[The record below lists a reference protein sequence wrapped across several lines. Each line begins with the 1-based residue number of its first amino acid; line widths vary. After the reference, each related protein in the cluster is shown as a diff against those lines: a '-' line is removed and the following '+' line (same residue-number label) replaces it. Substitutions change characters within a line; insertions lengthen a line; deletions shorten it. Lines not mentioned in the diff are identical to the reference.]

1 MGGRLVG
8 KGGVALRGGRLI
20 EGSDTTESA
29 YAGTIVIWVSL
40 IRSGL
45 PASSSGPGQGSW
57 TTPAQQPVV
66 STPSAMMTPGALLAV
81 LQQDAPTEAGT
92 DLAAADLLSGGT
104 GQPGLGL
111 DLFVPTKTKELI
123 WHDHYVDFATLLP
136 THKHDGGDLQLRQA
150 DGSVFL
156 TPARKTQPLTVTQWV
171 SAFSTF
177 MSIYV
182 TKHPQAT
189 VPLLKYMQIVRGI
202 AQRGGDFRK
211 YDQVFRQLRQSS
223 PMPWNVVHAELYL
236 QVALPSVPSQPFRS
250 NPPTPSQTS
259 YPGRSQSVPR
269 GFCFKYHSGRQ
280 CSGCAWKHSCFTCGG
295 AHTQQECRRPSR
307 GGSGALGGSP
317 NPAHLP
323 SKPNGPGL
331 LPTPVKPK
339 KLVLWLEGHPL
350 AQKVLS
356 YFTVG
361 CSLKASMTEPP
372 PLPRNHK
379 SARRNAQLVSAKID
393 KELAAGRLAGPFQL
407 PPFSRFVVSPL
418 GLVPKKDGDQ
428 RLIHDLSF
436 PRGNSVNSTIDH
448 ADATVCYASLD
459 EAIQSI
465 LSLGT
470 SAFLA
475 KTDIASAFRIIPVS
489 PDDYYLLG
497 MEWQGHLY
505 FDRCL
510 PMGCASSCRIFSEFS
525 SAIKWAAK
533 TRLGIPHMV
542 CVLDDFLL
550 LASSRQ
556 VCQQNLDKFLGMCR
570 EVGIPMAEEK
580 TFPPA
585 QTMSFLGIELDVVKM
600 EARLPADKLI
610 KCEAL
615 VAAALRAS
623 RFSLREL
630 QSLIGSLNFA
640 CRVVSPGRA
649 FLRRL
654 INLTIGKTSP
664 YYRIRLTSEA
674 KADLM
679 AWSLFLQSF
688 NGTCFFHQSPWQHSD
703 SFHFY
708 SDASK
713 QGFGAVFGSHWLYG
727 QFPQNWQSYDIWILE
742 LYALVVAFVTWQSHL
757 SNQKLTFHCDNLNI
771 VQVLNSCSSPN
782 PIVMVL
788 VRFLVVSAMR
798 ANCKFRAVHVPGARN
813 KLSDY
818 LSRFQV
824 GKFIEAFPA
833 ADRDPTPVPTPF
845 LPSNFKLG

>member
-1 MGGRLVG
+1 MWFMQSC
-8 KGGVALRGGRLI
+8 I
-20 EGSDTTESA
+20 S
-29 YAGTIVIWVSL
+29 
-40 IRSGL
+40 RSRC
-45 PASSSGPGQGSW
+45 PASL
-57 TTPAQQPVV
+57 V
-66 STPSAMMTPGALLAV
+66 SP
-81 LQQDAPTEAGT
+81 
-92 DLAAADLLSGGT
+92 
-104 GQPGLGL
+104 
-111 DLFVPTKTKELI
+111 FVPTHPL
-123 WHDHYVDFATLLP
+123 
-136 THKHDGGDLQLRQA
+136 
-150 DGSVFL
+150 
-156 TPARKTQPLTVTQWV
+156 PARPVIRGAHSPSPGA
-171 SAFSTF
+171 SASSTIPVG
-177 MSIYV
+177 SAV
-182 TKHPQAT
+182 GVHGSTAAS
-189 VPLLKYMQIVRGI
+189 R
-202 AQRGGDFRK
+202 
-211 YDQVFRQLRQSS
+211 
-223 PMPWNVVHAELYL
+223 VVGPILSRNAAGRPG
-236 QVALPSVPSQPFRS
+236 VVV
-250 NPPTPSQTS
+250 
-259 YPGRSQSVPR
+259 GRS
-269 GFCFKYHSGRQ
+269 
-280 CSGCAWKHSCFTCGG
+280 
-295 AHTQQECRRPSR
+295 
-307 GGSGALGGSP
+307 GGSP

-418 GLVPKKDGDQ
+418 GLVPKKDGGQ

-824 GKFIEAFPA
+824 GKFIEAFPV